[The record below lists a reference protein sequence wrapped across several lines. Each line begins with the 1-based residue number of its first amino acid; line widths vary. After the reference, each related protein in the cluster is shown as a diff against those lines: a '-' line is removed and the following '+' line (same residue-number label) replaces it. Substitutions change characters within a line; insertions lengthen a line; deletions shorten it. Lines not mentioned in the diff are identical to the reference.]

1 MAETQFLQSAFP
13 PTRWTQVIELKGEL
27 EEPAA
32 NRILTSLCNQYWY
45 PLYAYAR
52 RFGKGQHDAQDLTQ
66 GFFQHIIEKNL
77 FSAAIP
83 ELGKM
88 RTFLLQAF
96 RRFII
101 AADRHLGAQKRGG
114 QQVVLSLDID
124 EGEDRYR
131 LEPTDNI
138 TPELL
143 YERAWAHQV
152 ILQTHEELRRRE
164 EALGK
169 GKVFE
174 KLSGVLTLN
183 EEAGNLAEI
192 SKELGISHE
201 GLRQYTSRLRKQFRA
216 LLRESIANTLNAP
229 TTSAVTDEM
238 EALKAAVAA
247 QPFSYSAGAGAGV
260 EEA

>member
-1 MAETQFLQSAFP
+1 M
-13 PTRWTQVIELKGEL
+13 

-32 NRILTSLCNQYWY
+32 NRILGNLCNQYWY

-52 RFGKGQHDAQDLTQ
+52 RYGKGQHDAQDLTQ
-66 GFFQHIIEKNL
+66 GFFQYIIEKNL
-77 FSAAIP
+77 FSEAEP

-101 AADRHLGAQKRGG
+101 SADRHLGAQKRGG
-114 QQVVLSLDID
+114 KQEMLSLDVE
-124 EGEDRYR
+124 EGEDRYK

-164 EALGK
+164 EALGR
-169 GKVFE
+169 GKLFD
-174 KLSGVLTLN
+174 KLSGVLTPN
-183 EEAGNLAEI
+183 EEAGNYAEI
-192 SKELGISHE
+192 SKELGLSYD
-201 GLRQYTSRLRKQFRA
+201 GLRQYTSRLKKQFR
-216 LLRESIANTLNAP
+216 LLLKESIANTLNAP
-229 TTSAVTDEM
+229 SSEAVTDEM
-238 EALKAAVAA
+238 EALKAAVASM
-247 QPFSYSAGAGAGV
+247 PFSYSAAA
-260 EEA
+260 ERSTSPDLA